1 MNLTIMNCLKEPL
14 QRAGFEVSILRLFHL
29 ATKGTMAVSDLT
41 IYQWGLLLLC
51 GLLIGVAKTGV
62 PGFGILVVPLMAMI
76 FPSRMSTG
84 ILLGMLICADVF
96 AAIYYRYSVQWKQ
109 LVLLLPGT
117 ILGVVMAAMV
127 MKSITD
133 VGLRPIIGVVV
144 LVMLSARHASNLL
157 PSGTRESLDAF
168 KTHWLVSTFFGGM
181 AGFTS
186 MLANAAGPVM
196 TMYLLTLK
204 LDKKR
209 FVGLNAWYFFLL
221 NWIKVPFSAGQ
232 DLINK
237 QSLLIDAAA
246 FPAIALG
253 AFFGVWLLNKLP
265 QKAFEIIIT
274 LLTAAAAVKLIF

>member
-1 MNLTIMNCLKEPL
+1 MD
-14 QRAGFEVSILRLFHL
+14 
-29 ATKGTMAVSDLT
+29 VSDLQL
-41 IYQWGLLLLC
+41 YQWGLLLLC

-62 PGFGILVVPLMAMI
+62 PGVGILVVPLMAML
-76 FPSRMSTG
+76 FPSRTSTG

-96 AAIYYRYSVQWKQ
+96 AAIYYRYSVQWKMVWQ
-109 LVLLLPGT
+109 LLPGT
-117 ILGVVMAAMV
+117 IVGVAGAALI
-127 MKSITD
+127 MKSVTD
-133 VGLRPIIGVVV
+133 NQLRPIIGVIV
-144 LVMLSARHASNLL
+144 LVMLSGRYASNLL
-157 PSGTRESLDAF
+157 SSGTRESLDAF
-168 KTHWLVSTFFGGM
+168 KTHWVVSTFFGGL

-232 DLINK
+232 DLINT

-246 FPAIALG
+246 FPAIAAG
-253 AFFGVWLLNKLP
+253 AFLGVWLLNKLP

>member
-1 MNLTIMNCLKEPL
+1 
-14 QRAGFEVSILRLFHL
+14 V
-29 ATKGTMAVSDLT
+29 AVLDLH

-76 FPSRMSTG
+76 FPSRASTG

-96 AAIYYRYSVQWKQ
+96 AAIYDRYSVQWKMVWQ
-109 LVLLLPGT
+109 LLPGT
-117 ILGVVMAAMV
+117 IVGVIGASMV
-127 MKSITD
+127 MKSVTD
-133 VGLRPIIGVVV
+133 SQLRPIIGIVV
-144 LVMLSARHASNLL
+144 LAMLSARYASNLL
-157 PSGTRESLDAF
+157 STGTRQSLDEF
-168 KTHWLVSTFFGGM
+168 KTHWLTSTFFGGM

-196 TMYLLTLK
+196 TMYLLTLR

-232 DLINK
+232 DLISK

-246 FPAIALG
+246 FPAIAAG
-253 AFFGVWLLNKLP
+253 AFLGVWLLNKLP

-274 LLTAAAAVKLIF
+274 LLTAAAAVKLLF

>member
-1 MNLTIMNCLKEPL
+1 
-14 QRAGFEVSILRLFHL
+14 
-29 ATKGTMAVSDLT
+29 MAVSDLE

-51 GLLIGVAKTGV
+51 GLLIGVAKTGI

-76 FPSRMSTG
+76 FPSRSSTG

-96 AAIYYRYSVQWKQ
+96 AAIYYRYSVQWK
-109 LVLLLPGT
+109 LVGQLLPGT
-117 ILGVVMAAMV
+117 ILGVVAAAGV
-127 MKSITD
+127 MNSVTD
-133 VGLRPIIGVVV
+133 SQLRPMIGGVV
-144 LVMLSARHASNLL
+144 LVMLSARYASNLL
-157 PSGTRESLDAF
+157 TPGTRQSLDAF
-168 KTHWLVSTFFGGM
+168 KTHWLTSTFFGGL

-196 TMYLLTLK
+196 MMYLLTLK

-232 DLINK
+232 DLINR

-253 AFFGVWLLNKLP
+253 AFLGVWLLNKLP